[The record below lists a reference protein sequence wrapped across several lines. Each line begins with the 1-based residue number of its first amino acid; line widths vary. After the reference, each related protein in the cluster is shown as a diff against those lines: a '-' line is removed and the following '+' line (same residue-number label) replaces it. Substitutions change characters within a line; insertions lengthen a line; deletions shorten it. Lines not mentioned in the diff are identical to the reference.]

1 MPLSDGGRTVSGFD
15 WWALVRC
22 TGFVAT
28 VTVAAGLVL
37 LLAVGAP
44 CRTGH
49 LNAEPARLC
58 EVTR

>member
-1 MPLSDGGRTVSGFD
+1 MNGFD

-22 TGFVAT
+22 TGYVAT
-28 VTVAAGLVL
+28 ATAAAGVVL

-49 LNAEPARLC
+49 LDTAPARFC